1 MVVSAVLAGPEAKI
15 TREHLERLAVIY
27 VRQSTLAQVRDHGE
41 STQRQYALTGDA
53 ERLGWPAER
62 VMVIDADLGVSGRGG
77 SDRTGFKELVG
88 KVCCG
93 EVGAV
98 FGLEVSRLA
107 RSTADLQRLLE
118 LCGLTETL
126 IIDGD
131 GVYDLAQFND
141 RLLLGLKGTMSEAE
155 LHILAG
161 RLQGARRAAAAR
173 GELRVPLPVG
183 LIYDEEDQVVL
194 DPDEEVRAAIGDVF
208 RCFEQTGSAC
218 AVVRAFAPRRFP
230 ARAYGGAW
238 AGQLRYV
245 PLTHSR
251 ALTVLQNPAYAG
263 AYVFGRRRVRRQVEP
278 DGTVRSRVRL
288 LPREQWGIVIY
299 DHHPG
304 YITWEQ
310 FLANERRLKANRTF
324 QGARPVR
331 EGSAL
336 LQGIVRCGC
345 CGRSMATFYTSDGKP
360 GYDCKW
366 SRVDG
371 VGTPGCRGVMGEVI
385 EQAVAKRLLAA
396 VAPEQITLA
405 LKATDTVTDRRSRAS
420 RAAQLR
426 VERARYDAA
435 RAERAFH
442 QCDPE
447 NRLVARSLE
456 SRWEAKLRELQDAET
471 ELARQATETALPARA
486 EIEALARDLPRLWT
500 APSTSHRDRKRL
512 LRALIAD
519 VTLTCQPEEPEIQIG
534 IRWQSGASE
543 QLTVLRPAA
552 ARSARAQ
559 AVFEI
564 IRELGPTHTNQQLAD
579 HLNQTGWLTAS
590 GRPFTEDSA
599 RWMRWKH
606 RIPSPPKLPPD
617 ELGIHDLAQRL
628 NVGDS
633 VIYRWIKQGKL
644 HTRRAGRRKLAVT
657 FNDEIE
663 AACLKWIAD
672 SIRIQHRT
680 QQPVAGGAV

>member
-1 MVVSAVLAGPEAKI
+1 VVVSAVLAGPEAKI

>member
-1 MVVSAVLAGPEAKI
+1 MSAAMAGPQAKI
-15 TREHLERLAVIY
+15 TSAHLERLAVIY

-53 ERLGWPAER
+53 ERLGWPVER
-62 VMVIDADLGVSGRGG
+62 VVVIDADLGVSGRGG
-77 SDRTGFKELVG
+77 SARTGFKELVG

-118 LCGLTETL
+118 LCSLTETL
-126 IIDGD
+126 IVDGD
-131 GVYDLAQFND
+131 GIYDLGQFND

-183 LIYDEEDQVVL
+183 LVYDDDGQVVL
-194 DPDEEVRAAIGDVF
+194 DPDEEVRAAIVDVF
-208 RCFEQTGSAC
+208 KCFEQTGSAC
-218 AVVRAFAPRRFP
+218 AVVRAFAPRLFP

-251 ALTVLQNPAYAG
+251 ALTVLRNPAYAG
-263 AYVFGRRRVRRQVEP
+263 AYVFGRRRSRRQVEP
-278 DGTVRSRVRL
+278 DGSVRSRITL
-288 LPREQWGIVIY
+288 LAREQWGIVIH

-304 YITWEQ
+304 YITWER
-310 FLANERRLKANRTF
+310 FLSIERRLESNRTF
-324 QGARPVR
+324 AGARPVR

-345 CGRSMATFYTSDGKP
+345 CGRSMATFYTSAGQS

-371 VGTPGCRGVMGEVI
+371 VGTPGCRGVMGEMI
-385 EQAVAKRLLAA
+385 EQAVAQRLLAA
-396 VAPEQITLA
+396 VAPEQIALA
-405 LKATDTVTDRRSRAS
+405 LKAADTVTDRRSRAS
-420 RAAQLR
+420 RAVELR
-426 VERARYDAA
+426 IERARYDAV

-442 QCDPE
+442 QCDPD
-447 NRLVARSLE
+447 NRLVARTLE
-456 SRWEAKLRELQDAET
+456 SRWETKLRERQDAEA
-471 ELARQATETALPARA
+471 ELAAHAAEPAAPARA
-486 EIEALARDLPRLWT
+486 DIEALARDLPRLWT
-500 APSTSHRDRKRL
+500 APTTTHRDRKRL

-519 VTLTCQPEEPEIQIG
+519 VTLTSGPDQPEIQIG

-552 ARSARAQ
+552 ARSQRA
-559 AVFEI
+559 ATI
-564 IRELGPTHTNQQLAD
+564 HDMIRQLGPSHTNQQLAD
-579 HLNQTGWLTAS
+579 RLNHDRHHTAS

-599 RWMRWKH
+599 RWLRWQL
-606 RIPSPPKLPPD
+606 RVPSPSPLRDD
-617 ELGIHDLAQRL
+617 ELGVHELAQRL
-628 NVGDS
+628 DVGDH
-633 VIYRWIKQGKL
+633 VIYVWIRQGKL
-644 HTRRAGRRKLAVT
+644 GARRAGRRKLAIAL
-657 FNDEIE
+657 NDEIE
-663 AACLKWIAD
+663 AACRQRLAN
-672 SIRIQHRT
+672 SPRT
-680 QQPVAGGAV
+680 RYLNQQPVAGGAV

>member
-183 LIYDEEDQVVL
+183 LIYDDEDQVVL

-360 GYDCKW
+360 GYDCKR

-663 AACLKWIAD
+663 AACHKWIAD

>member
-1 MVVSAVLAGPEAKI
+1 VVVSAVLAGPEAKI

-183 LIYDEEDQVVL
+183 LIYDDEDQVVL

-360 GYDCKW
+360 GYDCKR

-663 AACLKWIAD
+663 AACHKWIAD